1 MIPRMLLLTN
11 RGGLETCC
19 LETCGLV
26 DKSIGVFEG
35 RAAVTLQC

>member
-11 RGGLETCC
+11 RGGLETC
-19 LETCGLV
+19 GLV
-26 DKSIGVFEG
+26 DKSLGVFEG